1 VLAEVLPAPR
11 YLPLQ
16 VLTHHHLTEI
26 TAMSATVTLDQM
38 RAPAVREAAPAPI
51 VTMGF
56 GSQQSFELMQRAA
69 NLLASSTLV
78 PAAYRKVIEKLD
90 KYGNVKESRE
100 NPNALANAVV
110 ALNMAQRMGADP
122 LMVMQNLYIVEGRP
136 SWSSQWIIA
145 AINGSGRFSPL
156 RFDIKETG
164 KKTVERVETVW
175 ENGNRSTVTKK
186 VDILDKVCIAWA
198 IEKETGER
206 LESPKV
212 SIEMA
217 VKEGWYTK
225 TGSKWQTMD
234 EVMLRYR
241 TASFF
246 GKLYAP
252 ELLMGLQ
259 TVEEAQDIIDL
270 NPDGSYS
277 VASTSVNE
285 LRGAA
290 RTATAQPAEVVEHEE
305 ATGAQAT
312 GDTQPPDDED
322 DGGDSGQ
329 QTDLIPADEDSPQ
342 SGERA
347 ALTFKDVNRELLQ
360 AETVEDLDFARSL
373 IKQVA
378 DEKEKATL
386 NQVASR
392 RMRELT
398 PQEDP
403 PAQPTT
409 RRQRAPI
416 NAD

>member
-1 VLAEVLPAPR
+1 
-11 YLPLQ
+11 
-16 VLTHHHLTEI
+16 
-26 TAMSATVTLDQM
+26 MSATATLDQM
-38 RAPAVREAAPAPI
+38 RAPTVREAAPAPV

-56 GSQQSFELMQRAA
+56 GSLQSFELMQRAA

-277 VASTSVNE
+277 VASASVNE
-285 LRGAA
+285 LRGAT
-290 RTATAQPAEVVEHEE
+290 RTATAQPADVVEHPEE
-305 ATGAQAT
+305 TAGSQAT
-312 GDTQPPDDED
+312 GDTQPSDDAN
-322 DGGDSGQ
+322 DGDDSGQ
-329 QTDLIPADEDSPQ
+329 ADLIPADEGSQQQ
-342 SGERA
+342 SDNA

-398 PQEDP
+398 TPAEDAAPPQQT
-403 PAQPTT
+403 A

>member
-1 VLAEVLPAPR
+1 
-11 YLPLQ
+11 
-16 VLTHHHLTEI
+16 
-26 TAMSATVTLDQM
+26 MSATATLEQM
-38 RAPAVREAAPAPI
+38 RAPAVREAAPAPV

-56 GSQQSFELMQRAA
+56 GSLQSFELMQRAA

-198 IEKETGER
+198 IEKETGDR

-277 VASTSVNE
+277 VASASVNE

-290 RTATAQPAEVVEHEE
+290 RTAAAQPAEVVERTEE
-305 ATGAQAT
+305 AAEQQPSGTAEPEDDGDDSGQQA
-312 GDTQPPDDED
+312 DLIPDDED
-322 DGGDSGQ
+322 RQQQGD
-329 QTDLIPADEDSPQ
+329 
-342 SGERA
+342 RA
-347 ALTFKDVNRELLQ
+347 PLTFKDVNRELLQ
-360 AETVEDLDFARSL
+360 AQTVEDLDFARSQ
-373 IKQVA
+373 IKQVVGEA
-378 DEKEKATL
+378 EQATL
-386 NQVASR
+386 HQVASR

-398 PQEDP
+398 APAEDTA
-403 PAQPTT
+403 PAQQTA